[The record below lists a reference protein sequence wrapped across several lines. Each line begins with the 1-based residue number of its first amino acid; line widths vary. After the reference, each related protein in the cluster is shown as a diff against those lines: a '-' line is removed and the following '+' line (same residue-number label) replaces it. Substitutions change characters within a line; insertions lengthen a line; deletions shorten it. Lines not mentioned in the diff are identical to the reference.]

1 MFYQTELQY
10 LMRVLQKM
18 HLQALLLTPSDARDY
33 RIDLGFRAFLGLDED
48 YERAFR
54 HYGLW
59 SKSHTIYRLQDE
71 LFCSYIFLILP
82 AGALTQALL
91 IGPYITFE
99 VRKEAVL
106 EAAERFRVPAKRIS
120 QMEEYYKSIPLVQNE
135 SPLFSLVTAFGE
147 VIWGSSAAFEIVDLN
162 TELTESVKVLP
173 EEEQMPGAEDVMLQ
187 MQLMETRYRYE
198 NELMDLVA
206 SGQTHRSE
214 AMMASYAAKN
224 FDQRLTDSL
233 RNTKNY
239 LIICNT
245 LMRKAAERGGVHP
258 FYLNSVSSEFARKI
272 ELISSA
278 EKGQQLME
286 EIINSYGRLVRKHAM
301 KHYSPIVQKAV
312 TCIELG
318 LENDLS
324 LQALADVLNINPSYL
339 STLFRRETGQTVT
352 AYVNEKRM
360 QAGARLL
367 QTTRLQIQTVA
378 QHCGI
383 SDVNYFSKLFKKQY
397 GISPKQFRE
406 QQAHP
411 QVSRQSAT

>member
-1 MFYQTELQY
+1 MFYRTELQY

-18 HLQALLLTPSDARDY
+18 HLQALLLNPGDAQNY
-33 RIDLGFRAFLGLDED
+33 QIDLGFRAFLGLEED

-54 HYGLW
+54 HHGLW

-71 LFCSYIFLILP
+71 LFCSYIFLMLP
-82 AGALTQALL
+82 DSTAAQALL

-99 VRKEAVL
+99 MQKETIMEV
-106 EAAERFRVPAKRIS
+106 AERFRVPAKRIS
-120 QMEEYYKSIPLVQNE
+120 QMEEYYRNIPIIQTEV
-135 SPLFSLVTAFGE
+135 PLFSLVTAFGE
-147 VIWGSSAAFEIVDLN
+147 VLWGSSAAFEIVDLN
-162 TELTESVKVLP
+162 TELTDTAGVLS
-173 EEEQMPGAEDVMLQ
+173 EQAQAPGAEDVMLQ

-198 NELMDLVA
+198 NELMDLVER
-206 SGQTHRSE
+206 GQTHRSE
-214 AMMASYAAKN
+214 AMMASFMTKN

-233 RNTKNY
+233 RNLKNY

-258 FYLNSVSSEFARKI
+258 LHLNSVSSEFARKI
-272 ELISSA
+272 ELVSST
-278 EKGQQLME
+278 EKGQQLLE
-286 EIINSYGRLVRKHAM
+286 EIIRSYGQLVRKRTM

-312 TCIELG
+312 TCIDLG
-318 LENDLS
+318 LESDLS
-324 LQALADVLNINPSYL
+324 LRTLAAVLNINPSYL

-360 QAGARLL
+360 LAGAHLL

-397 GISPKQFRE
+397 GITPKQFRE
-406 QQAHP
+406 EAARL
-411 QVSRQSAT
+411 QVSRQTAT